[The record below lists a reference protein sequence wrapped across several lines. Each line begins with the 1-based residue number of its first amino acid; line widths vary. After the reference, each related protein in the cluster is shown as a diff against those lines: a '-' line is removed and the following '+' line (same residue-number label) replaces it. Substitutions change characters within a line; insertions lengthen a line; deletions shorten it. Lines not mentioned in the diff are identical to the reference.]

1 MPKALIFRTIIA
13 TVILFIVGAYGSVR
27 AQSDITNGL
36 QNADPFPNPS
46 EAVSIP
52 DISKL
57 TRLRFITDNDYPP
70 FNYLDDSGNL
80 VGFNVELARAICAE
94 LNVSCSVQALS
105 WERMI
110 TAIDQN
116 VADAIIAS
124 LAITKKNRRRV
135 AFSRQYYRTPARFV
149 TRKNSDFKRM
159 IPEALHKKRVGVAKG
174 TSHEAYL
181 RAFFSASEITSFD
194 TADNARKALME
205 NKIDAVFGDGVSLMF
220 WLNGAASADCCRY
233 SGGSYTESKF
243 FGEGVG
249 IAVKRDNK
257 ELREILNY
265 GLDLV
270 QKSGKYQ
277 QLFKRFFP
285 LSFY

>member
-1 MPKALIFRTIIA
+1 MSKASVFSVFIA
-13 TVILFIVGAYGSVR
+13 TAILSMTGLHEPVW
-27 AQSDITNGL
+27 AQSDVTDNL
-36 QNADPFPNPS
+36 QNSVPFPNPS
-46 EAVSIP
+46 EAFNKP

-57 TRLRFITDNDYPP
+57 SRLRFITDNDYPP

-110 TAIDQN
+110 NAIDQN

-135 AFSRQYYRTPARFV
+135 AFSRQYYRTPAQFV
-149 TRKNSDFKRM
+149 TRKNSDLKKM
-159 IPEALHKKRVGVAKG
+159 IPETLQDKRVGVAKG

-181 RAFFSASEITSFD
+181 KAFFSASKITSFD
-194 TADNARKALME
+194 TAGGARKALME
-205 NKIDAVFGDGVSLMF
+205 NKIDAVFDDGVSLMF
-220 WLNGAASADCCRY
+220 WLNGEASNDCCKY
-233 SGGSYTESKF
+233 SGGSFTESKF

-249 IAVKRDNK
+249 IAVKRDNR
-257 ELREILNY
+257 ELQKILNY

-270 QKSGKYQ
+270 EKSGKYHQ
-277 QLFKRFFP
+277 IFKRFFP
-285 LSFY
+285 QSFY